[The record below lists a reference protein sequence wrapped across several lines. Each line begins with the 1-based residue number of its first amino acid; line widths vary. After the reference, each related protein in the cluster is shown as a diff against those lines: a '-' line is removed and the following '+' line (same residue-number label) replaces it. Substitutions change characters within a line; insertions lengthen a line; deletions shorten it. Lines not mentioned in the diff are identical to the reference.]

1 MLDGLSFSQEMKG
14 LADKIFI
21 SKLEPI
27 RKRTEVELQQVTRA
41 SSARNISPSGVIQNQ
56 LSIHE
61 KELRELANARLNSYK
76 TVLAQAKHP
85 LTQEDIEFIIRG
97 IEETASV
104 RIGSVLFELDL
115 LIRRTRMQIDLTWV
129 KPNLDRIKSSIVAT
143 ISRNLEIDRQMA
155 ALAKTAEHGGTG
167 QFAFIIMSF
176 NPKLDF
182 LYRDA
187 LVPAV
192 TDCHL
197 QPHRVDEGEFD
208 DTISEAILD
217 KIRNCRVVVAD
228 LTDERPNC
236 YFELGY
242 ALALG
247 KPAILA
253 ARKDHDPRRDL
264 RNPDDPKVHFDLD
277 GHKISYWVREDL
289 NELRQQLA
297 VRIKKHL
304 AT

>member
-1 MLDGLSFSQEMKG
+1 MKE
-14 LADKIFI
+14 LADKIYI
-21 SKLEPI
+21 SELEPI
-27 RKRTEVELQQVTRA
+27 RKKTEMELQQVTRA
-41 SSARNISPSGVIQNQ
+41 SASRNISPSGVIQNQ

-61 KELRELANARLNSYK
+61 KELRELAIARLNSYK
-76 TVLAQAKHP
+76 TVLAQANQP
-85 LTQEDIEFIIRG
+85 LSQENIEFILRG

-115 LIRRTRMQIDLTWV
+115 LVRRTGMPIDLTWV
-129 KPNLDRIKSSIVAT
+129 KPNLDRIKSSVVAT
-143 ISRNLEIDRQMA
+143 ISRNLEIDRQMV
-155 ALAKTAEHGGTG
+155 ALAKTAGNTGTG

-176 NPKLDF
+176 NPTLDF

-197 QPHRVDEGEFD
+197 QPYRVDEGEFD
-208 DTISEAILD
+208 GTISEAILD

-253 ARKDHDPRRDL
+253 ARKDHDP
-264 RNPDDPKVHFDLD
+264 KVHFDLD
-277 GHKISYWVREDL
+277 SHKISYWVREDL

>member
-1 MLDGLSFSQEMKG
+1 LVLAFLDVETR
-14 LADKIFI
+14 D
-21 SKLEPI
+21 EPI
-27 RKRTEVELQQVTRA
+27 RKQTEMELQQVTRA
-41 SSARNISPSGVIQNQ
+41 SAARNISPSGAIQNQ

-61 KELRELANARLNSYK
+61 KELRELASARLDSYK
-76 TVLAQAKHP
+76 TVLAQANQP
-85 LTQEDIEFIIRG
+85 LSQEDIEFIIRG
-97 IEETASV
+97 IEETARV

-115 LIRRTRMQIDLTWV
+115 LVRRTRMPINPTWV

-143 ISRNLEIDRQMA
+143 ISRNLEIDRQMV
-155 ALAKTAEHGGTG
+155 ALAKTGGNTGSG

-176 NPKLDF
+176 NPTLDF

-192 TDCHL
+192 SDCHL
-197 QPHRVDEGEFD
+197 QPHRVDEREFD
-208 DTISEAILD
+208 GTISEAILD

-242 ALALG
+242 ALGLG

-264 RNPDDPKVHFDLD
+264 RNHDPKVHFDLD
-277 GHKISYWVREDL
+277 CHKISYWVPEDL

-297 VRIKKHL
+297 IRIEKHL
-304 AT
+304 AM